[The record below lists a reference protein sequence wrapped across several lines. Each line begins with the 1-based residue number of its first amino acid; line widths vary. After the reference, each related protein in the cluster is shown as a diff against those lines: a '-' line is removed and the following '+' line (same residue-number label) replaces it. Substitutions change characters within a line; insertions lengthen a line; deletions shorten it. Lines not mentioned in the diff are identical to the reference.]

1 MGTAF
6 RNVRAPAGLG
16 LYPIVVLPSVPNE
29 TVRLVRRP
37 EGGGASFPVPVR

>member
-6 RNVRAPAGLG
+6 RNVCVPAGLG
-16 LYPIVVLPSVPNE
+16 LYPLVVLPSVPNE

-37 EGGGASFPVPVR
+37 KGGGASFPAPVR